1 MNVERE
7 ALLKALDMVQ
17 PGLAGK
23 EAVEQSSCFVLRGEE
38 LLTFNEEVCCRMDN
52 PLRGIT
58 AAVPSAPLL
67 DLLRKLNEPTL
78 EVDLVEAE
86 LRITGKKR
94 RAGIRVEQAITL
106 PVDSV
111 EPPTDWQPITP
122 EWVDAVTVVRSC
134 ASRNTDQT
142 GFALSCVNITPD
154 WVEATDNYQI
164 ARYPVPSP
172 VRGACLVRADSLKHL
187 QGVGVTHI
195 CETNGWLHFQT
206 AAGLVLSVRK
216 WVDQY
221 PDNGQFLETSGNP
234 ATLPAGLAEAVDKAQ
249 VFTSEAE
256 NDAQVIIRLK
266 EGKLL
271 VRGQGPSGWY
281 EEQKQLAYQG
291 PPLSFMISPKLLS
304 EITAKSPDCTIGPN
318 VLYVQSGKLLY
329 ATCLEAAS
337 AT

>member
-17 PGLAGK
+17 PGLASK
-23 EAVEQSSCFVLRGEE
+23 EAVEQSSCFVFRGEC
-38 LLTFNEEVCCRMDN
+38 LYTFNEEICCRTTS
-52 PLRGIT
+52 PLSGVT
-58 AAVPSAPLL
+58 AAVPSGPLL

-78 EVDLVEAE
+78 VVEFTGDE
-86 LRITGKKR
+86 LRINGNKR
-94 RAGIRVEQAITL
+94 RAGVRAEAAITL

-111 EPPTDWQPITP
+111 EQPTDWEPITP
-122 EWVDAVTVVRSC
+122 EWVDAVAVVRSC

-172 VRGACLVRADSLKHL
+172 VQGACLVRADSLKHL
-187 QGVGVTHI
+187 QGVGVTHV
-195 CETNGWLHFQT
+195 CETTSWLHFRT
-206 AAGLVLSVRK
+206 AGDLVLSVRK

-221 PDNGQFLETSGNP
+221 PDNGQFLEPTGNP
-234 ATLPAGLAEAVDKAQ
+234 ATLPAGLSEAVDKAQ

-266 EGKLL
+266 GGKLL

-281 EEQKQLAYQG
+281 EEQKLLAYQG
-291 PPLSFMISPKLLS
+291 PPLSFMISPKLLA

-337 AT
+337 A